1 MDHDLTIAGHGE
13 PSGRPRPLRG
23 VARFA
28 TPRRLAGN
36 MLLLWAVVLSGCA
49 VTQETRQSLAGYVQ
63 AMEQVDQSA
72 NMFLTDFSDGR
83 KVARE
88 LARIAGAGPA
98 PAAPAY
104 PTKLELPGDPNDPQS
119 ADEKALYSTQQALA
133 VVRQYNNALVAL
145 AEGRSE
151 QDIRIATQQFG
162 ATLEG
167 LGSIVG
173 ASLPGLGLFTAVGQQ
188 ILKLAQ
194 DAANRQQLEEAVK
207 KGRAPVG
214 EILKVLEA
222 QTPVMYEASVKDTQV
237 SLDTPG
243 DAIQRVA
250 KTMTGLI
257 GRQGPPTDVGVAS
270 AMAAFQGELRQIGVR
285 TGTFDSLPIPP
296 IYKNGSPAYD
306 AAAHAEVSIFMQSMR
321 SNAQRYTEVVAKQ
334 NAYHDLMLKY
344 VTTLRQTRRSL
355 DLVADSLAKPVD
367 LRAEVGRLLKVAFDL
382 RDAMAAYRN
391 PLPAP
396 ASP

>member
-63 AMEQVDQSA
+63 AMEHVDQSA

-119 ADEKALYSTQQALA
+119 ADEKALYSTRQALA

-145 AEGRSE
+145 AEAAHERAEAVGES
-151 QDIRIATQQFG
+151 RIAVH
-162 ATLEG
+162 L
-167 LGSIVG
+167 
-173 ASLPGLGLFTAVGQQ
+173 
-188 ILKLAQ
+188 
-194 DAANRQQLEEAVK
+194 
-207 KGRAPVG
+207 
-214 EILKVLEA
+214 
-222 QTPVMYEASVKDTQV
+222 
-237 SLDTPG
+237 
-243 DAIQRVA
+243 QRFVEN
-250 KTMTGLI
+250 
-257 GRQGPPTDVGVAS
+257 S
-270 AMAAFQGELRQIGVR
+270 
-285 TGTFDSLPIPP
+285 
-296 IYKNGSPAYD
+296 
-306 AAAHAEVSIFMQSMR
+306 
-321 SNAQRYTEVVAKQ
+321 
-334 NAYHDLMLKY
+334 
-344 VTTLRQTRRSL
+344 
-355 DLVADSLAKPVD
+355 
-367 LRAEVGRLLKVAFDL
+367 
-382 RDAMAAYRN
+382 
-391 PLPAP
+391 
-396 ASP
+396 

>member
-72 NMFLTDFSDGR
+72 NMFLTDFSNGR

-98 PAAPAY
+98 PAAPEY
-104 PTKLELPGDPNDPQS
+104 QNKFVLPGDPNDPQTD
-119 ADEKALYSTQQALA
+119 DEKALYSTRQALA
-133 VVRQYNNALVAL
+133 VVRQYNSVLVAL

-151 QDIRIATQQFG
+151 QEIRTGTEQLGGALESLASIA
-162 ATLEG
+162 
-167 LGSIVG
+167 G
-173 ASLPGLGLFTAVGQQ
+173 ASLPGLGLVAAVGPQ

-222 QTPVMYEASVKDTQV
+222 QTPVMYEAN
-237 SLDTPG
+237 SL
-243 DAIQRVA
+243 I
-250 KTMTGLI
+250 
-257 GRQGPPTDVGVAS
+257 
-270 AMAAFQGELRQIGVR
+270 
-285 TGTFDSLPIPP
+285 
-296 IYKNGSPAYD
+296 
-306 AAAHAEVSIFMQSMR
+306 
-321 SNAQRYTEVVAKQ
+321 
-334 NAYHDLMLKY
+334 
-344 VTTLRQTRRSL
+344 
-355 DLVADSLAKPVD
+355 
-367 LRAEVGRLLKVAFDL
+367 LLCTCFFGF
-382 RDAMAAYRN
+382 
-391 PLPAP
+391 
-396 ASP
+396 